1 MEVLGTLIQ
10 YLGLPIFF
18 IMLAIAMYRGV
29 PERYKI
35 IREIDELGKEK
46 YEVWFKYKSLLTR
59 YPWCLEASFYTLK
72 EAEDFV
78 AGKSINREVVKEGS
92 LL

>member
-18 IMLAIAMYRGV
+18 IMLAISMYRGA

-35 IREIDELGKEK
+35 IREIDDLGREK
-46 YEVWFKYKSLLTR
+46 YEVWFKYKSLLNG
-59 YPWCLEASFYTLK
+59 YPWCIQGSFYTLE
-72 EAEDFV
+72 EAENFIT
-78 AGKSINREVVKEGS
+78 GKSINREVVKEGS